1 MRQVG
6 TFEGRLRAPF
16 VILEARVL
24 PGVRSDP
31 YAACMLTLI
40 ALVFAL
46 LFLSSP
52 WNVVVV
58 AAAIV
63 IDVAEILIFVWWSR
77 RRRRLGPPAVG
88 VEALVGRRGI
98 AVARLMPGTLEDIGQ
113 VRVDGEIWGA
123 RAQVPIE
130 PGSSIVVR
138 AVDGLVFEVEPA
150 QPS

>member
-1 MRQVG
+1 
-6 TFEGRLRAPF
+6 
-16 VILEARVL
+16 
-24 PGVRSDP
+24 
-31 YAACMLTLI
+31 MLTLI

-63 IDVAEILIFVWWSR
+63 IDIGEILIFVWWSR
-77 RRRRLGPPAVG
+77 RRRLLGPPAVG
-88 VEALVGRRGI
+88 IEALVGRRGV
-98 AVARLMPGTLEDIGQ
+98 AVARLAPGTLEEIGQ

-123 RAQVPIE
+123 RTQVPIE

-138 AVDGLVFEVEPA
+138 AVDGLVLEVDPA
-150 QPS
+150 PRS